1 MLSSFLQRWL
11 LPRIGTFNDLD
22 TGVELRFHTGRDPV
36 DFSRS
41 EMHVAIRMGLGKWP
55 GLHVEKLLDEWV
67 IPIASPGLLAKYGPV
82 PRGED
87 LQNFPL
93 LGSMDEP
100 WQAWIEKGQEGNWLA
115 RAPIIDDSAGV
126 IAAAEEGIGFALA
139 RWSLVQR
146 SLEQGRVVLA
156 GDALL
161 PFRFSYFFVCPEP
174 YLVMPKVKRFR
185 DWIFDMAEELPEAAR
200 PVHAQCRQERR
211 EKHPQEGIGARSDP
225 FSFVDAAFRHRVC

>member
-1 MLSSFLQRWL
+1 
-11 LPRIGTFNDLD
+11 
-22 TGVELRFHTGRDPV
+22 
-36 DFSRS
+36 
-41 EMHVAIRMGLGKWP
+41 
-55 GLHVEKLLDEWV
+55 
-67 IPIASPGLLAKYGPV
+67 V

-93 LGSMDEP
+93 LGSEDEP
-100 WQAWIEKGQEGNWLA
+100 WQAWIEKGQEGSWLA

-161 PFRFSYFFVCPEP
+161 PFRFSYFFVCPGAVP
-174 YLVMPKVKRFR
+174 GH
-185 DWIFDMAEELPEAAR
+185 AQGQALPRLAVRHGEGLPQAAR
-200 PVHAQCRQERR
+200 PVHQARR
-211 EKHPQEGIGARSDP
+211 EEELKRLPTSGDSL
-225 FSFVDAAFRHRVC
+225 SFLDAGFRHRVGSFSPGTG

>member
-1 MLSSFLQRWL
+1 M
-11 LPRIGTFNDLD
+11 
-22 TGVELRFHTGRDPV
+22 
-36 DFSRS
+36 
-41 EMHVAIRMGLGKWP
+41 
-55 GLHVEKLLDEWV
+55 
-67 IPIASPGLLAKYGPV
+67 SPGR
-82 PRGED
+82 RG
-87 LQNFPL
+87 
-93 LGSMDEP
+93 SKR
-100 WQAWIEKGQEGNWLA
+100 ARKASWLA

-185 DWIFDMAEELPEAAR
+185 DWIFDMAKAFPKPHDLFTVAR
-200 PVHAQCRQERR
+200 RR
-211 EKHPQEGIGARSDP
+211 KSTPRKAD
-225 FSFVDAAFRHRVC
+225 

>member
-1 MLSSFLQRWL
+1 
-11 LPRIGTFNDLD
+11 
-22 TGVELRFHTGRDPV
+22 
-36 DFSRS
+36 
-41 EMHVAIRMGLGKWP
+41 
-55 GLHVEKLLDEWV
+55 
-67 IPIASPGLLAKYGPV
+67 
-82 PRGED
+82 
-87 LQNFPL
+87 
-93 LGSMDEP
+93 MDG
-100 WQAWIEKGQEGNWLA
+100 KGQEANWLA

-185 DWIFDMAEELPEAAR
+185 DWIFDMAKTFPKPHDLFDEAR
-200 PVHAQCRQERR
+200 CRVQGRGHTYSR
-211 EKHPQEGIGARSDP
+211 DSL
-225 FSFVDAAFRHRVC
+225 SFLDAGFRHRVC

>member
-1 MLSSFLQRWL
+1 
-11 LPRIGTFNDLD
+11 
-22 TGVELRFHTGRDPV
+22 
-36 DFSRS
+36 
-41 EMHVAIRMGLGKWP
+41 
-55 GLHVEKLLDEWV
+55 
-67 IPIASPGLLAKYGPV
+67 
-82 PRGED
+82 
-87 LQNFPL
+87 L

-100 WQAWIEKGQEGNWLA
+100 WQAWIEKGQEGQWLA

-185 DWIFDMAEELPEAAR
+185 DWIFDMAKVFPKPHDLFTSREAKSISR
-200 PVHAQCRQERR
+200 
-211 EKHPQEGIGARSDP
+211 KG
-225 FSFVDAAFRHRVC
+225 